1 MMGKHRSRRRNK
13 RTKCLYATHNVRTIA
28 DLLKTKRRIDQKEGE
43 QKHRRDV
50 RYKCSDCKL
59 DKERG
64 CASPWRCA
72 EEAKEM
78 LLDIRPKWNAQETRY
93 EDGLS
98 LRSPEKEHNK
108 ENTQE
113 RGLVTFDPLVTVK
126 TNVNGCIQIFVDPF
140 RSADT
145 PAVREQPPARGRTS
159 HDSKIV
165 VYTDGSSLNN
175 RSAIATCGS
184 GVWFG
189 ENDERNIATRPP
201 TEDQSNQVGE
211 IAAVIL
217 AARAVPDFVELEI
230 RSDSLTTIEG
240 LTQHLETW
248 ENRGWIGVKNSEIL
262 RVAAY
267 QLRKRS
273 APTRFQWVKGHS
285 GDTGNEEADKLAGE
299 AAKRPEKDNMNLEI
313 PLEFRIT
320 GARLDSMTQALAY
333 RAIKARKHAPKPRG
347 RTASNVTE
355 TQDALAGYAGTP
367 PTTQRIWRSIR
378 HKDFRLPV
386 KHFLY
391 KTIHAIHKIGKYWTV
406 IPGYEERGTCRV
418 CGEIET
424 MRHILVECN
433 IGRRKIL
440 WDLAEATWGQDEF
453 KWPDIGMGIIMGCGL
468 LQPPAREEVDKNDE
482 GEYAR
487 RAPAGRSR
495 LMRILISETAFLI
508 WKLRNGSTIE
518 GIEIPTRVAISRWN
532 RAIGDRLRT
541 DRMMAAHKKEND
553 EFRHRVDATWC
564 MSIDENGNEPAEDW
578 NWNMNRDVKLTV
590 ASDMMKRF
598 FSGSSPTLP
607 DPP

>member
-13 RTKCLYATHNVRTIA
+13 RTKYLYATHNVRTIA

-378 HKDFRLPV
+378 HKDWEILDSHTRVRRTRHMQSMRRNRDHETYPGRV
-386 KHFLY
+386 QHR
-391 KTIHAIHKIGKYWTV
+391 KTEDPMG
-406 IPGYEERGTCRV
+406 PSRGDMGTRRVQMARHRHGDNHGMWPTPAARTRRGRQKRRGRV
-418 CGEIET
+418 CEKSP
-424 MRHILVECN
+424 
-433 IGRRKIL
+433 RRPV
-440 WDLAEATWGQDEF
+440 ATHAY
-453 KWPDIGMGIIMGCGL
+453 PDIRDSLPHLETEKRVYYRRDRDPNKSGNITVEQGDRRPSENG
-468 LQPPAREEVDKNDE
+468 QND
-482 GEYAR
+482 
-487 RAPAGRSR
+487 
-495 LMRILISETAFLI
+495 
-508 WKLRNGSTIE
+508 GST
-518 GIEIPTRVAISRWN
+518 
-532 RAIGDRLRT
+532 
-541 DRMMAAHKKEND
+541 
-553 EFRHRVDATWC
+553 
-564 MSIDENGNEPAEDW
+564 
-578 NWNMNRDVKLTV
+578 
-590 ASDMMKRF
+590 
-598 FSGSSPTLP
+598 
-607 DPP
+607 